1 MSTKDALMKYSI
13 PGAVIVAGILIAS
26 AIVFTGWKSEPSD
39 QVKVEPGTA
48 EENGAPTADAFKN
61 VSPVTDEDHVLG
73 NKNAKVKIVTFSDM
87 ECPFCIRFE
96 ATMKQVISDYNGQ
109 AAWVYRHY
117 PLESL
122 HQSAKPA
129 AEASECAAEIGGP
142 AKFWDFM
149 AKFTETAEN
158 GSGGKIDVVAV
169 ASQAGVDISSCVGKS
184 KYDGKIIDQMN
195 DANNSGFEGTPYSV
209 VIVDGTPVATING
222 AYPADEVK
230 KIVDQYLK

>member
-1 MSTKDALMKYSI
+1 MKYSI

-39 QVKVEPGTA
+39 QVKVEPGTI
-48 EENGAPTADAFKN
+48 EENGAPTSDAFKN
-61 VSPVTDEDHVLG
+61 ISPVTDEDHILG
-73 NKNAKVKIVTFSDM
+73 NKDAKVKIVTFSDM
-87 ECPFCIRFE
+87 ECPFCTRFE
-96 ATMKQVISDYNGQ
+96 STMKQVVSDYSGQ

-122 HQSAKPA
+122 HQNAKPA
-129 AEASECAAEIGGP
+129 AEASECVTKIGGP

-149 AKFTETAEN
+149 TKFTEAVES
-158 GSGGKIDVVAV
+158 GSGGKIDVANLAKQV
-169 ASQAGVDISSCVGKS
+169 GVDVSSCIGKGE
-184 KYDGKIIDQMN
+184 YDGKITGQMD

-209 VIVDGTPVATING
+209 VIVDGTPVTTING
-222 AYPADEVK
+222 AYPVDEVK